1 MQLHSPDHN
10 STILKLGNV
19 SVPLPPHRFHHHHNQ
34 NYGDD
39 LSDYYHYEC
48 DNDLVIM
55 SMTVVIAG
63 HLDNSPEAREA
74 WSQNKQLSLRLS
86 WLSPCLSPGPTFVFD
101 HFAILRLLCTPRPT
115 WANTP
120 IFLIF
125 PIVIQLCRPGLAMMN
140 CFAIDDENDN
150 DLDNFPALR
159 APPPPSHH
167 LFPQTRDQAPLHRF
181 TCISIT
187 IIITVNITVNI
198 AATIPITMMVLNSHR
213 LHDNVIDPL
222 RTGLESSTK

>member
-1 MQLHSPDHN
+1 MCPFL
-10 STILKLGNV
+10 
-19 SVPLPPHRFHHHHNQ
+19 
-34 NYGDD
+34 
-39 LSDYYHYEC
+39 
-48 DNDLVIM
+48 
-55 SMTVVIAG
+55 AG

-86 WLSPCLSPGPTFVFD
+86 WLSPWLSPGPTFVFD

-125 PIVIQLCRPGLAMMN
+125 PIEIQLCRPGLAMMN

-150 DLDNFPALR
+150 DLDKFPARR

-181 TCISIT
+181 TCIPIT

-198 AATIPITMMVLNSHR
+198 TATIPITMMVLNSHR
-213 LHDNVIDPL
+213 LHDNVIDVKFRRSL
-222 RTGLESSTK
+222 